1 MNEWYWG
8 FHLLAAFAG
17 FLILPRWD
25 KNFRCNVLSAIVAS
39 ILWVAIVYGLY
50 MLGGHIAGV
59 SLGSSSVAPKFSFR
73 IFLFI
78 SLFITAHPVAS
89 VATLLVGNYL
99 LPGFKVARLSS
110 IWLCSVLLTLW
121 VLLASMLAN
130 IALWLVL
137 GLGCAGYSLFSR
149 TRRGY

>member
-1 MNEWYWG
+1 
-8 FHLLAAFAG
+8 
-17 FLILPRWD
+17 
-25 KNFRCNVLSAIVAS
+25 
-39 ILWVAIVYGLY
+39 

-59 SLGSSSVAPKFSFR
+59 SLGSSSVAPKFSLR

-78 SLFITAHPVAS
+78 GLFITAHPIAS
-89 VATLLVGNYL
+89 VATLVVGNYL
-99 LPGFKVARLSS
+99 LPGFKVAKLSS

-137 GLGCAGYSLFSR
+137 GLGCAGWSIFARPRKRY
-149 TRRGY
+149 Y